1 MAARPRLIDSGQDIN
16 GAEAVCQ
23 PGFNATFHL
32 EPPVCFIHPHAL
44 RLRDPGEFVEL
55 ERTIIPRLQFS
66 GEAAIS

>member
-1 MAARPRLIDSGQDIN
+1 
-16 GAEAVCQ
+16 
-23 PGFNATFHL
+23 
-32 EPPVCFIHPHAL
+32 L